1 MMNQPIPA
9 AGIVK
14 MDWQIEEPTDV
25 PIAMEGGQVDAAAAE
40 LVVVVVVVVVVVRLV
55 EQVVQQEGTII
66 MGLEA
71 ATVAVPDPT
80 SPAGMPALSVSWPMS
95 PAAPLSPSRI
105 AAH

>member
-40 LVVVVVVVVVVVRLV
+40 LVVVGRLV